1 MTKVRSMEKDFYFD
15 YIEYG
20 KVFLEHEAS
29 DFKILEY
36 SSEEIQ
42 DIAGRQRCQNFT
54 DAGLRFPEPA
64 SRSPFA
70 SSVGNISLCFISPSK
85 GYSLF
90 IQIQRREEGE
100 LARSLKKTARLNR
113 PFNQIRFTYLDL
125 QEIEKELVNAVKMGI
140 GIYSCMIFRNPSPDL
155 LKKEISLKDYKSVVG
170 NTRSRYHAHATTVS
184 FGDEGRLRRIINTL
198 GGYFSKEGFNNWKV
212 KLKDLPLSTE
222 EKINLLDAMQVL
234 LWPVCGLFSF
244 SLDFVSEHPDI
255 NFHLYETSN
264 KNVFD
269 LNNYQQESNDFFSDL
284 MSFRSLYLDIWGDE
298 NFISWFRKYLFEI
311 KSIENLIDA
320 AEISN
325 IVLGN
330 KPKREL
336 FVLESPRLFDAICKF
351 GHLDLFIG
359 HANAASLLRFIIKYK
374 DSPQLSCLSMETA
387 IIRIVND
394 ISTLSYDEFMK
405 FVENFWETVD
415 QSFNLRELFLRA
427 IKYKQIYSINDLPL
441 RDLLFVEKTETD
453 SNIDEDWLRIYAS
466 FSSSVRDKCRKELV
480 QLFERIAGAFYKLR
494 NSEKEVV
501 YLDLYNY
508 YSEESDIW
516 KSPLLGGDILDR
528 DEHLNEIIIK
538 KFEVSDISIFGYL
551 EYILKIGDVKQF
563 SWLLDNISF
572 NELDYKKI
580 YDRIVDFSVRPN
592 IAYNKMYDRIC
603 GKLSGID
610 LQKEMEFMYNMFPIS
625 ERVESWAFQKLAGL
639 QPADINKYL
648 TRLKEHPAEKDGLI
662 RNPGLQVVLGRIDF
676 NALFKRCDVG
686 DIAPSFLYAILE
698 RLDRFESDSALK
710 FLVGKIP
717 GSKLASNTL
726 EYIAKNNIYI
736 TVPQDVAFDWLKKT
750 RLKLRSAYYDGDVDL
765 LCNYLSNLENCTDEL
780 LWEIYVVDK
789 IERQKEIFSWTTY
802 VASLPPASARKTL
815 YNEYLSLVKGLSPVI
830 DNKQSNLRRLKICRD
845 IAFYYYGRKGNEFL
859 LQLKGYENHVVDDA
873 GLKEPLGKILEKEF
887 PKKVVISQ
895 PEIKE
900 QPIVGNLDSQ
910 SKSLQVKQNYPY
922 YLPANTSYPSYTTLE
937 NDSPKDDNGGLR
949 DYPMF
954 NWEDYLQILALFFL
968 VPLAIFAFTQW
979 SMNPSH
985 RTMLAFFIIL
995 GFVSILMSISIVWKF
1010 FTWMIRYFFK

>member
-36 SSEEIQ
+36 SSEDVL

-54 DAGLRFPEPA
+54 DAGLKFPEPA

-70 SSVGNISLCFISPSK
+70 SLVGNISLCFIKPSK
-85 GYSLF
+85 DYSLF

-113 PFNQIRFTYLDL
+113 PYNQIRFTYLDL

-140 GIYSCMIFRNPSPDL
+140 GIYSCMIFQNPSPDL

-170 NTRSRYHAHATTVS
+170 NTRSRYHARAATVS
-184 FGDEGRLRRIINTL
+184 FGDEGRLRRIINAL
-198 GGYFSKEGFNNWKV
+198 GDYFSKEGFNNWRV
-212 KLKDLPLSTE
+212 KLKDLPLLTE
-222 EKINLLDAMQVL
+222 EKLDLLDAMQVL

-255 NFHLYETSN
+255 NLHLYETSN

-269 LNNYQQESNDFFSDL
+269 LDNYQQGSNNFFSDL
-284 MSFRSLYLDIWGDE
+284 ISFRSLYSDIWGDE

-325 IVLGN
+325 IILRN

-374 DSPQLSCLSMETA
+374 DSPQLSRLSMETA
-387 IIRIVND
+387 IIRIVNG
-394 ISTLSYDEFMK
+394 ISTLSNDEFMG

-415 QSFNLRELFLRA
+415 QSLNLRELFLQA
-427 IKYKQIYSINDLPL
+427 IKYNQIYSINDLPL
-441 RDLLFVEKTETD
+441 RGLLFVEKTEID
-453 SNIDEDWLRIYAS
+453 SNVDEDWLRVYTT
-466 FSSSVRDKCRKELV
+466 FSSSIRSKCRIELV
-480 QLFERIAGAFYKLR
+480 QLFERKSEVFHKLR
-494 NSEKEVV
+494 DSEKDFV
-501 YLDLYNY
+501 YLDLYDY
-508 YSEESDIW
+508 YSEESDVW
-516 KSPLLGGDILDR
+516 ESPLFGGDILQR
-528 DEHLNEIIIK
+528 DERLNEIIIK
-538 KFEVSDISIFGYL
+538 KFETGEISGFDYL
-551 EYILKIGDVKQF
+551 EYILKNSDVNQF
-563 SWLLDNISF
+563 IWLLDNIFF

-592 IAYNKMYDRIC
+592 IAHNKMYDRIC
-603 GKLSGID
+603 GKLSGIE

-625 ERVESWAFQKLAGL
+625 ERVEGWLFQKLAGV

-648 TRLKEHPAEKDGLI
+648 ARLQKHPAVKDGLI
-662 RNPGLQVVLGRIDF
+662 RNPGLQVVLDKVDVI
-676 NALFKRCDVG
+676 ALFKKCDSG
-686 DIAPSFLYAILE
+686 EIAPSFLYAILE
-698 RLDRFESDSALK
+698 RLDRFESDIALK

-726 EYIAKNNIYI
+726 EYIAKNNIYDA
-736 TVPQDVAFDWLKKT
+736 VPLDVAVDWLKKT
-750 RLKLRSAYYDGDVDL
+750 RAKLRSAYYDGDVDL
-765 LCNYLSNLENCTDEL
+765 LCNYLSKLENCTDEL

-789 IERQKEIFSWTTY
+789 IERQKEMLSWTTY
-802 VASLPPASARKTL
+802 VASLPSASVRKTL
-815 YNEYLSLVKGLSPVI
+815 YSEYLSLVKGLSPVI
-830 DNKQSNLRRLKICRD
+830 DNKQNILKRLEICRD
-845 IAFYYYGRKGNEFL
+845 IAFYYYGRKGNDFL

-873 GLKEPLGKILEKEF
+873 GFKEVLGKILEKEF
-887 PKKVVISQ
+887 PKKVVILQ
-895 PEIKE
+895 PEIKAK
-900 QPIVGNLDSQ
+900 PIASDPVSRSNSVE
-910 SKSLQVKQNYPY
+910 VKQSYHNYSPT
-922 YLPANTSYPSYTTLE
+922 NTSYQSYGISEGNNKMGNNDEAE
-937 NDSPKDDNGGLR
+937 NYK
-949 DYPMF
+949 MF
-954 NWEDYLQILALFFL
+954 HWEDYVQILAIFL
-968 VPLAIFAFTQW
+968 LAPLAIFAFAQW
-979 SMNPSH
+979 SAHPSD
-985 RTMLAFFIIL
+985 RTMLAFFIIPS
-995 GFVSILMSISIVWKF
+995 FVSALMSINILWKVF
-1010 FTWMIRYFFK
+1010 AWLIWYFFR